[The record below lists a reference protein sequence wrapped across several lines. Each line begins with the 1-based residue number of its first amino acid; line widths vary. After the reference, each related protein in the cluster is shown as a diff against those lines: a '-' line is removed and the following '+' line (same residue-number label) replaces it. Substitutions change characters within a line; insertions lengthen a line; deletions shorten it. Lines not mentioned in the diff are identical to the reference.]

1 MLAYLQ
7 VLVDGH
13 QVAVCIVGLTY
24 LPGVFMAVTS
34 LAVLCPLKFKEKM
47 YVLRGLVRYFQFA
60 ITLNTDFAKFEKL
73 RKGMLLV

>member
-1 MLAYLQ
+1 
-7 VLVDGH
+7 
-13 QVAVCIVGLTY
+13 
-24 LPGVFMAVTS
+24 MAVTS